1 MRVELELKYTSI
13 TVRAGTGSESSGLV
27 YGLGFPKFVSKP
39 IVLLEVIARYAV
51 VIVMEPIMLST
62 KPAGFGA
69 NRARALWGF

>member
-1 MRVELELKYTSI
+1 MWN
-13 TVRAGTGSESSGLV
+13 RAQNLQVSSGLV

-39 IVLLEVIARYAV
+39 VVLLEVITRYAV

-69 NRARALWGF
+69 NRARALSGF